1 MLRAVAPAALM
12 LLLAACGPDEGLEP
26 FAESRVPPALSAR
39 FLPPDGWAWGY
50 VQAGGSAIQRY
61 GVASPPRL
69 PAATVV
75 VVPGYGESAEVWFE
89 TVKDLMDD
97 GATVWVL
104 DRAGQ
109 GGSARYGKPRD
120 KGYVPSF
127 APDIANLQALLRT
140 VIRPEPDM
148 PVILLSHGDGAAVAL
163 RAIEAGLKLDGLVA
177 GSPALAS
184 KTGAL
189 PAWKAWSRT
198 APDDFAAGATHDPWR
213 GAVRQAWQT
222 ANPDLRLAGPSLGW
236 RTAYQAASRTAE
248 AEAGLVRVPVLMLN
262 PAAEARA
269 LCGRITDCEAQDIPG
284 ARAALHLES
293 DAWRTPYLQRLDGF
307 IDARIAQH
315 EPNVRK

>member
-1 MLRAVAPAALM
+1 MLRAAAPAALM

-39 FLPPDGWAWGY
+39 FLPPEGWAWGY

-61 GVASPPRL
+61 GVASPPRV

-75 VVPGYGESAEVWFE
+75 IVPGYGESAEVWFE
-89 TVKDLMDD
+89 TVRDLMDD
-97 GATVWVL
+97 GANVWVL

-127 APDIANLQALLRT
+127 APDVANLQALVRA

-148 PVILLSHGDGAAVAL
+148 PVILLSHADGAVVAL
-163 RAIEAGLKLDGLVA
+163 RAIEAGLKVDGLMA
-177 GSPALAS
+177 GAPALATKS
-184 KTGAL
+184 GGL
-189 PAWKAWSRT
+189 PAWKPWTRS
-198 APDDFAAGATHDPWR
+198 APDDLATGATHDPWR
-213 GAVRQAWQT
+213 GAVRLAWQT
-222 ANPDLRLAGPSLGW
+222 ANPDLRLSGPSLGW
-236 RTAYQAASRTAE
+236 RNAYQAASRSAE
-248 AEAGLVRVPVLMLN
+248 ADAGRVGLPVLMLN
-262 PAAEARA
+262 PTPEAKA
-269 LCGRITDCEAQDIPG
+269 LCARITTCDAQTIDG

-307 IDARIAQH
+307 IDAQIAHHRDALQ
-315 EPNVRK
+315 K